1 MQTDRNW
8 TKDEMLEDFEV
19 LGFAYGM
26 CVVKRKSDGAKGT
39 LQFGTFEDDP
49 IRYYYDFQEA

>member
-49 IRYYYDFQEA
+49 TRYYYDFQEA

>member
-1 MQTDRNW
+1 MRENW
-8 TKDEMLEDFEV
+8 TKDEMLEDFDV

-49 IRYYYDFQEA
+49 VRYYYDFREA

>member
-1 MQTDRNW
+1 MTRENW
-8 TKDEMLEDFEV
+8 TTAEMQEDFKV

-26 CVVKRKSDGAKGT
+26 CVVERKADGVKGT

-49 IRYYYDFQEA
+49 VRYYYDFQEA

>member
-1 MQTDRNW
+1 MQTEWN
-8 TKDEMLEDFEV
+8 TQELQKDFEV

-49 IRYYYDFQEA
+49 IRYYYDFEVA

>member
-1 MQTDRNW
+1 MSMRENW
-8 TKDEMLEDFEV
+8 TKYEMLADFEV

-49 IRYYYDFQEA
+49 VRYYYDFQEA